1 MPENKEPD
9 KRISFRD
16 VPRLL
21 QELACDDPAKQNSA
35 LRAACPCRNRRYD
48 KELWLAIFQTRAETT
63 TPTVRDAAEHAI
75 GTLRE
80 RARNDPRS
88 QELLL
93 WLAEQG
99 VTDLPLQE
107 DVPTWIPNLRGNG
120 LYIPRFE
127 PSPRSRRNRRKR

>member
-1 MPENKEPD
+1 MPENKQTD
-9 KRISFRD
+9 TRISFRD

-21 QELACDDPAKQNSA
+21 EELACDDPAKQNAA

-48 KELWLAIFQTRAETT
+48 KELWLAIFQTYAETNIY
-63 TPTVRDAAEHAI
+63 TVRDAAEHAI

-80 RARNDPRS
+80 RARTDPRS
-88 QELLL
+88 QELSL
-93 WLAEQG
+93 WLADQD

-107 DVPTWIPNLRGNG
+107 DVPAWIPTLRGNG

-127 PSPRSRRNRRKR
+127 HSARSRRNRRKR

>member
-1 MPENKEPD
+1 MPED
-9 KRISFRD
+9 KQHDVRISFRD

-21 QELACDDPAKQNSA
+21 EELACDDPAKQNAA

-48 KELWLAIFQTRAETT
+48 KELWLAIFHTYAETQAF
-63 TPTVRDAAEHAI
+63 TVRDAAEHAI

-107 DVPTWIPNLRGNG
+107 DVPAWIPNLRGNG

-127 PSPRSRRNRRKR
+127 HSPRSRCNRRRK